1 MTSALARQPTT
12 QTTPPV
18 DRTGVPDDA
27 EMTVRTPVDGSA
39 ARPEVAAV
47 SPPETRH
54 GAAATAGRHGAG
66 PHTPV
71 TGAQPAATRSPVA
84 PTTEAPPGH
93 ASSTGQLVSEVAND
107 VSTLFRQELALAKAE
122 LREEATKA
130 GKGAGMFAG
139 AGGAGFFALVFILL
153 AVMFGLGSVMALG
166 WAALIVGVLLVAAAA
181 VLALM
186 GRRTVKNVHPAPTQ
200 TVETLREDV
209 QWAQNRRH

>member
-39 ARPEVAAV
+39 SYPEVAAV
-47 SPPETRH
+47 SPSETRT
-54 GAAATAGRHGAG
+54 GTAATAG

-71 TGAQPAATRSPVA
+71 TRTQPAATRSTVTQ
-84 PTTEAPPGH
+84 TTEAAPGH

-186 GRRTVKNVHPAPTQ
+186 GRRTVKDVHPAPTQ

>member
-27 EMTVRTPVDGSA
+27 EMAVRTPVDGSA
-39 ARPEVAAV
+39 AYPEVAAV
-47 SPPETRH
+47 SPPETRP
-54 GAAATAGRHGAG
+54 GT
-66 PHTPV
+66 
-71 TGAQPAATRSPVA
+71 AATRSPVTQ
-84 PTTEAPPGH
+84 TTEAAPGH
-93 ASSTGQLVSEVAND
+93 ASTGQLVSEVAND

-166 WAALIVGVLLVAAAA
+166 WAALIVGVLLVATAA